1 MKFDIITLTYNSE
14 STLQDT
20 FDSIKNQK
28 NVVINHIILDGQ
40 SKDRTYDIIKI
51 NKTRKNIFLKKKKS
65 GIYNDLNKALKYCK
79 NEIVGILH
87 SDDTFYSKNTL
98 NIIKKIFI
106 SEDINVVYGDI
117 IYTNDNKNK
126 IIRNWKA
133 NKKEY
138 ANKNLQSSDYKNLLK
153 RGWMPPH
160 TSLFIKRNHLAK
172 IGMYNKTYSIS
183 SDYDF
188 IIRVFKHKNSKIFYL
203 PKKIVKMKI
212 GGISNKS
219 IKNLMIKSY
228 EDIKILKKNKI
239 GNFFTIIL
247 KNFSKIKQF
256 F

>member
-1 MKFDIITLTYNSE
+1 MKFDIVTLTYNSE

-28 NVVINHIILDGQ
+28 HVSINHIVLDGQ
-40 SKDRTYDIIKI
+40 SKDKTHDIIRI
-51 NKTRKNIFLKKKKS
+51 NKTRRTIFFKKKKS

-79 NEIVGILH
+79 NDIVGILH

-98 NIIKKIFI
+98 NIIKKLFI
-106 SEDINVVYGDI
+106 REDINVIYGDI
-117 IYTNDNKNK
+117 IYTYKNKNK

-133 NKKEY
+133 NKKKYE
-138 ANKNLQSSDYKNLLK
+138 NKSLQSSDYSNLLK

-160 TSLFIKRNHLAK
+160 TSLFIKRDHLVK
-172 IGMYNKTYSIS
+172 IGKYNQIYSIS

-188 IIRVFKHKNSKIFYL
+188 IIRVFKHKKSKIFYL
-203 PKKIVKMKI
+203 PKKVVRMKI

-219 IKNLMIKSY
+219 IKNLAIKSY

-239 GNFFTIIL
+239 GNFFTIIF

>member
-1 MKFDIITLTYNSE
+1 MKFDIVTLTYNSE

-20 FDSIKNQK
+20 FNSIKDQK
-28 NVVINHIILDGQ
+28 NVFINHIVLDAQ
-40 SKDRTYDIIKI
+40 SKDKTHDIIKI
-51 NKTRKNIFLKKKKS
+51 NKTRRTIFLKKKKS
-65 GIYNDLNKALKYCK
+65 GIYNDLNKALRYCK
-79 NEIVGILH
+79 NDVVGILH

-98 NIIKKIFI
+98 SIIKKIFI
-106 SEDINVVYGDI
+106 RENVNVIYGDI
-117 IYTNDNKNK
+117 IYTYKNNNK

-133 NKKEY
+133 NKKKYE
-138 ANKNLQSSDYKNLLK
+138 NKNLQSSDYNNLLK

-160 TSLFIKRNHLAK
+160 TSLFIKREHLIK
-172 IGMYNKTYSIS
+172 IGKYNQIYTIS

-188 IIRVFKHKNSKIFYL
+188 IIRVFRHKKSKIFYL
-203 PKKIVKMKI
+203 PKKIVRMKI

-219 IKNLMIKSY
+219 IKNLVIKSY

-239 GNFFTIIL
+239 GNFFTIIF